1 VTKTTQ
7 PAEPM
12 LLTVRQTAE
21 RLQVCSKTLWSL
33 TRDGKL
39 PAVHIGRA
47 VRYDVAD
54 IRRFVESAKGVQP

>member
-1 VTKTTQ
+1 
-7 PAEPM
+7 M